1 MVKSG
6 SRIKLARFMISNL
19 KIFVTSF
26 IILAFMPLPAFS
38 QDEDT
43 AVIVEYPLVPVE
55 AIQEA
60 LMGIKMTPGDL
71 SFRTDYVELDP
82 FRLAVIDSLTLHPL
96 WMPEFMEDC
105 ADFFLDSTIVINA
118 IIPYLAARINYVSY
132 IHDAGPGDYESRYHG
147 LVYETHIK
155 VPDIKYPD
163 NISHGDTISI
173 DLIVNRCFEF
183 LEPFFLDGLS
193 KRSEIYRDLV
203 ETDYRFLRDSFPLLI
218 LEDVEDEFKP
228 IEILDSLQKYEEEL
242 SKRAIP
248 ICEKLNLNLIYGA
261 HENALVSLDELIL
274 ELDALIPGI
283 KEDMDKQ
290 DWLIEDNS
298 PAGKIAIG
306 GWGNNQYEGQYFFIL
321 DLGGDDI
328 YQLNKTD
335 AAQIIIDYHGDD
347 TYIAR
352 EDYCLASGN
361 FGLGVLIDK
370 AGDDLYN
377 AKNFS
382 LGSGLFGV
390 GILVDESGHDIY
402 IGDTHTQGAGTFG
415 AGILIDKSGNDD
427 YRCALFGQAFA
438 GPGGCGSIVDFN
450 GNDNYF
456 AGGKYKDF
464 LRYEDHFLSLSQGFA
479 FGFRPRMSGG
489 VALLI
494 DSSGNDIYTSDI
506 FGQGA
511 SYWYALGGLY
521 DIAGNDK
528 YLSFQYAQGNATH
541 LTLGILMDKSGDDY
555 YFSKGVSQGC
565 GHDLA
570 AGLLIDYA
578 GNDTYQAFDL
588 SQAAGSA
595 NGLGILIDYLGNDS
609 YEIKRTHNTQGYG
622 NPRRDYGSIGL
633 FMDLSGEDHYIG
645 NGQNDFYWIIDSKWG
660 IGMDLDFW
668 EEGQ

>member
-1 MVKSG
+1 MKLYSKS
-6 SRIKLARFMISNL
+6 LISL
-19 KIFVTSF
+19 LLLFVLIS
-26 IILAFMPLPAFS
+26 IPAFS
-38 QDEDT
+38 QEEDSART
-43 AVIVEYPLVPVE
+43 IEYPLVPL
-55 AIQEA
+55 EA
-60 LMGIKMTPGDL
+60 LEDALAGIKMTPADL

-96 WMPEFMEDC
+96 WMPEFMQKL
-105 ADFFLDSTIVINA
+105 ADFFLDSNTAIHT
-118 IIPYLAARINYVSY
+118 IIPTLSAWINYDSY
-132 IHDAGPGDYESRYHG
+132 PHQLDLGIFQPLFQG
-147 LVYETHIK
+147 LDNTTQIK
-155 VPDIKYPD
+155 VPEIGYPD
-163 NISHGDTISI
+163 GISRGDTISI
-173 DLIVNRCFEF
+173 DLIVNRCFGF
-183 LEPFFLDGLS
+183 LEPLYLDEILRETETYNGLVAA
-193 KRSEIYRDLV
+193 EIS
-203 ETDYRFLRDSFPLLI
+203 FLRDSFPLLI

-228 IEILDSLQKYEEEL
+228 IGELDSLQKYEEEL

-248 ICEKLNLNLIYGA
+248 ICQKLDLNLIFGA
-261 HENALVSLDELIL
+261 HEHALVSLDGLNKELNS
-274 ELDALIPGI
+274 LIPEI
-283 KEDMDKQ
+283 REDMDSR
-290 DWLIEDNS
+290 DWLIEEKT
-298 PAGKIAIG
+298 PFGKIAIG
-306 GWGNNQYEGQYFFIL
+306 GWGRNQYEGEYYFIL

-328 YQLNKTD
+328 YQLDKAEAT
-335 AAQIIIDYHGDD
+335 QIIIDYTGND

-361 FGLGVLIDK
+361 FGLGILIDK
-370 AGDDLYN
+370 EGDDLYN

-390 GILVDESGHDIY
+390 GILLDESGHDIY
-402 IGDTHTQGAGTFG
+402 IGDTHSQGAATFG
-415 AGILIDKSGNDD
+415 IGLLIDRGGNDD

-438 GPGGCGSIVDFN
+438 GPGGFGSIIDFN

-479 FGFRPRMSGG
+479 FGYRPRMSGG

-494 DSSGNDIYTSDI
+494 DSTGNDIYTSDI
-506 FGQGA
+506 FGQGG

-521 DIAGNDK
+521 DIAGSDK

-578 GNDTYQAFDL
+578 GNDTYQAYDL

-595 NGLGILIDYLGNDS
+595 NGVGILIDYLGNDT
-609 YEIKRTHNTQGYG
+609 YEIKSTKNTQGYG

-633 FMDLSGEDHYIG
+633 FMDLMGEDHYIG
-645 NGQNDFYWIIDSKWG
+645 NGQDNLYWIIESKWG
-660 IGMDLDFW
+660 IGMDIDFW
-668 EEGQ
+668 EKER